1 MSDISGG
8 LFLTNMKTKIKI
20 PIPRSSQPYNFQYF
34 LEHYVFHPWV
44 RERDALV
51 RLFHL
56 NSKKFVLVSVG
67 YKKTPPALILTFEAK
82 TKLVKSD
89 KQWLVDMLSWNFAV
103 DENVREFYQSICKK
117 DRVLRAA
124 CDSGLYGAHLRT
136 DPYVFESVIGVVL
149 AQNVRFSRLY
159 KMQRLLCEKF
169 GDKAIFHGKAYYAF
183 PTPERIAKARMTQL
197 CACKVG
203 YRDKYL
209 KAIAQKLVKVN
220 TDLDALRQFSDI
232 ELIRGKLMELPG
244 VGPYTADL
252 AIAIGFR
259 LPTFHIDLF
268 SREALVQFYFKGK
281 NVPDKRLREF
291 VEKRWGKWKQ
301 HVMLLLTTNTDT
313 WAKRLGAKFR
323 LTSGAFSDSYN

>member
-1 MSDISGG
+1 M
-8 LFLTNMKTKIKI
+8 
-20 PIPRSSQPYNFQYF
+20 FQ
-34 LEHYVFHPWV
+34 PWV
-44 RERDALV
+44 RESETLV
-51 RLFHL
+51 RLFKL
-56 NSKKFVLVSVG
+56 ASGNFVLATVG
-67 YKKTPPALILTFEAK
+67 FKKSPATFVLTLESK
-82 TKLVKSD
+82 TKIAKPE

-103 DENVREFYQSICKK
+103 DESVAEFYKKICKK
-117 DRVLRAA
+117 DKVLKAA

-169 GDKAIFHGKAYYAF
+169 GDKATFQGKPYYTF
-183 PTPERIAKARMTQL
+183 PVPERLAKARVSQL
-197 CACKVG
+197 RACKVG
-203 YRDKYL
+203 YRDKYI
-209 KAIAQKLVKVN
+209 KAISQKLVKEN
-220 TDLDALRQFSDI
+220 IDLDALRQYSDI
-232 ELIRGKLMELPG
+232 EMIRARLMELPG

-252 AIAIGFR
+252 TIAIGFR

-281 NVPDKRLREF
+281 TVSDNKLREF

-313 WAKRLGAKFR
+313 WARKLGAKFR
-323 LTSGAFSDSYN
+323 LTSGAFSSSYN

>member
-1 MSDISGG
+1 
-8 LFLTNMKTKIKI
+8 MKTKILVS
-20 PIPRSSQPYNFQYF
+20 IPRSSQPYNFQYF
-34 LEHYVFHPWV
+34 LEHYVFQPWV
-44 RERDALV
+44 REDDTLV
-51 RLFHL
+51 RLFKL
-56 NSKKFVLVSVG
+56 ASGILVLATVGFKKS
-67 YKKTPPALILTFEAK
+67 PAMLILVLESK
-82 TKLVKSD
+82 TRLAKSD
-89 KQWLVDMLSWNFAV
+89 KQWFINMLSWNFAV
-103 DENVREFYQSICKK
+103 NENVREFYQEICKK
-117 DRVLRAA
+117 DKVLRAA

-169 GDKAIFHGKAYYAF
+169 GDKAVFHGKTYYTF
-183 PTPERIAKARMTQL
+183 PVPERLAKARLTQL
-197 CACKVG
+197 RACKVG
-203 YRDKYL
+203 YRDKYI
-209 KAIAQKLVKVN
+209 KTIAQKLVKEN
-220 TDLDALRQFSDI
+220 TDLDALRQYSDI
-232 ELIRGKLMELPG
+232 GMIREKLMELPG

-281 NVPDKRLREF
+281 NVSDKRLREF

-313 WAKRLGAKFR
+313 WAKKLGKKFR
-323 LTSGAFSDSYN
+323 LTSGAASAPYNQ